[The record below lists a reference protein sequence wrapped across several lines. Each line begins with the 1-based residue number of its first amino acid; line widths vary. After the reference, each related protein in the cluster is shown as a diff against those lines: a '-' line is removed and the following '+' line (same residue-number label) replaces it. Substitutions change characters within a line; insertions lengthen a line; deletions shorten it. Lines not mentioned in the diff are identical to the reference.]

1 MTSDMHR
8 HAAVAAALFLAC
20 ASSPTIR
27 TAEVPVEVTQSH
39 VYVPVAVG
47 KHAPSWFLLD
57 TGAAVSALAQTTA
70 DALHLVSDGSGRVRG
85 AGAAIVETSTFH
97 DLDLDVGGNAI
108 HVGRVA
114 GVPLTE
120 PSLAE
125 GRAIEGILGRGVIE
139 QSVITIDY
147 ERRVLRFG
155 DGSVPAGAV
164 VVPVMFDAGRPV
176 VAAELTLADG
186 RALPMRMLVDTGARS
201 ILVNRPFAEA
211 HGIYDALAPVIEGPF
226 SVGIGGVSRQRM
238 GRARRFAVAGFTFD
252 APVVSAA
259 LDRAGATA
267 ASSVDGLIGG
277 EILRRFTVTLDYAH
291 DRLLLAPNA
300 ALHEPFDVDMSGAG
314 FKAAD
319 LKFDRI
325 LIRYVLPHS
334 PASEA
339 GLEEGDEIVS
349 VDGNKV
355 TLQQL
360 RALFGEPGKRY
371 TLRAR
376 RGHREFDATL
386 VTRRLV

>member
-1 MTSDMHR
+1 MPAYYHGK
-8 HAAVAAALFLAC
+8 AAWIAALFFAC

-27 TAEVPVEVTQSH
+27 TATVPVELAQSH

-97 DLDLDVGGNAI
+97 DLDLDLGGNAI

-125 GRAIEGILGRGVIE
+125 GRAIEGILGRSVIE
-139 QSVITIDY
+139 QAVITIDY

-155 DGSVPAGAV
+155 DAGVPPGAV
-164 VVPVMFDAGRPV
+164 AVPVTFNAGRPV

-186 RALPMRMLVDTGARS
+186 RVLPMRMLVDTGARS
-201 ILVNRPFAEA
+201 ILVNRPFAET
-211 HGIYDALAPVIEGPF
+211 HGVYDALAIEGPF

-238 GRARRFAVAGFTFD
+238 GRAKRFALAGFTFE
-252 APVVSAA
+252 APVVNAA

-267 ASSVDGLIGG
+267 ASNFDGIIGG
-277 EILRRFTVTLDYAH
+277 EILRRFTVTFDYAH
-291 DRLLLAPNA
+291 QRLLLAPNA
-300 ALHEPFDVDMSGAG
+300 ALHEPFDADMSGAG

-325 LIRYVLPHS
+325 LVRYVLPNS
-334 PASEA
+334 PAAEA
-339 GLEEGDEIVS
+339 GLEEGDEIA
-349 VDGNKV
+349 NHI
-355 TLQQL
+355 TIQQL
-360 RALFGEPGKRY
+360 RASFSEPGKRY
-371 TLRAR
+371 TLRVR
-376 RGHREFDATL
+376 RGGREFDTTL